1 MMGVLITENRK
12 DRKEYVDKMC
22 KISIDISE
30 LILKMSSTLTDYDT
44 VMELQKAAN
53 HLAMASTISLY
64 NDRIE
69 EELDK
74 ENE

>member
-1 MMGVLITENRK
+1 MAVNITENRK

-22 KISIDISE
+22 RISIDISE
-30 LILKMSSTLTDYDT
+30 LILKMTSTLTDYDT

-53 HLAMASTISLY
+53 HLAMASTICLY

-69 EELDK
+69 DEIDK

>member
-1 MMGVLITENRK
+1 MGIKITENRK

-22 KISIDISE
+22 KIAIDISE

-53 HLAMASTISLY
+53 HLAMASTISYY

-69 EELDK
+69 EELEK